1 MARGYVK
8 KVFPGNNTS
17 QGFKSFYDY
26 IIPPDATRVLIIK
39 GGPGVG
45 KSTFMSRIAE
55 EMLNRGY
62 DIEMHCCA
70 SDVGSLDGILIP
82 KLGVAIMDGM
92 APHTMDPKY
101 PGALEEIIYLGEYW
115 DSSRIKPF
123 KEKIMEISRES
134 SRMYKRGYRFLKA
147 AQLVYRD
154 WEEANMEAMDFAY
167 ANQQTEE
174 LHRELFA
181 DIPVSSQI
189 GYKRH
194 LFARAITPEGMLN
207 YVDTII
213 GPCSVKY
220 VIEGEPGTGKSTLIE
235 KIATAAL
242 ERGYTVELY
251 HCPLNPEKVEHIVIK
266 ELDVALTKSIE
277 PHRYCYNPG
286 DRVINL
292 NEGLN
297 QKVVAKYTTLVNEN
311 REMFFTLFN
320 QAIKFIGRAKE
331 HHDRLE
337 TYYTPYM
344 DFAAI
349 ARRREEILQEIL
361 AYAEEVGAAGS

>member
-1 MARGYVK
+1 MHK
-8 KVFPGNNTS
+8 QTEWFPGA
-17 QGFKSFYDY
+17 FC
-26 IIPPDATRVLIIK
+26 
-39 GGPGVG
+39 
-45 KSTFMSRIAE
+45 
-55 EMLNRGY
+55 GY
-62 DIEMHCCA
+62 
-70 SDVGSLDGILIP
+70 S
-82 KLGVAIMDGM
+82 
-92 APHTMDPKY
+92 
-101 PGALEEIIYLGEYW
+101 
-115 DSSRIKPF
+115 
-123 KEKIMEISRES
+123 
-134 SRMYKRGYRFLKA
+134 
-147 AQLVYRD
+147 
-154 WEEANMEAMDFAY
+154 
-167 ANQQTEE
+167 
-174 LHRELFA
+174 
-181 DIPVSSQI
+181 VSSHT

-194 LFARAITPEGMLN
+194 LCPGYHPRGMLN
-207 YVDTII
+207 YVDTMA
-213 GPCSVKY
+213 PVLKY

-361 AYAEEVGAAGS
+361 AYAEEVGAGAMVILSLRPIRRIPVFL